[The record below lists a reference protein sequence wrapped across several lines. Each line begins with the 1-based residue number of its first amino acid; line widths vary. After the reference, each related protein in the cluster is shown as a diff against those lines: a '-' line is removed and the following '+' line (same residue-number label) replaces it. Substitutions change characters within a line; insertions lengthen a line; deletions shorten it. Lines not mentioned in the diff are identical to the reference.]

1 MVEAAKVSPVS
12 EPRAP
17 SGLSRGIRLIFITA
31 DPLPEADPSPYTALV
46 TLHRSDISGIP
57 TMMMRGGTS
66 KGLFFLAEDLPQDP
80 AERDA
85 LLLRLMGSPDPRQI
99 DGLGGAHPLTSKV
112 AIVSLSTDTSPDT
125 GTDIDYLFLQISVDQ
140 AMVSDR
146 QNCGNIVAAVAPF
159 ALERGL
165 IPHPELA
172 PAAIHIRHQDG
183 ARTQSGGQGDTATVR
198 IRLLNTGG
206 RAVATVPI
214 EFDVDGG
221 ATVRY
226 HGGTSISGVPNT
238 AAAIHLDFDDTMGS
252 SCGSLFP
259 SGNVR
264 DEIDGVPVTM
274 IDNGMPVVI
283 LTAASV
289 GISGTE
295 SPDDL
300 TNDAELRARLESI
313 RLQAGQLMNLGDV
326 QSTTIPKMTMVSTP
340 TGTTRNDAALNTRT
354 FIPHRCHDAIGVLGA
369 VSVATAIQIKGT
381 VAQQTAAQQM
391 AAREA
396 AVDGEDPDVITIE
409 HPTGTFDATVRIL
422 SNGDGPDDSLT
433 DVVIERSGIVRTA
446 RKLMDG
452 VAFPYQ
458 SEHGP

>member
-1 MVEAAKVSPVS
+1 MV
-12 EPRAP
+12 
-17 SGLSRGIRLIFITA
+17 
-31 DPLPEADPSPYTALV
+31 
-46 TLHRSDISGIP
+46 
-57 TMMMRGGTS
+57 MRGGTS

-80 AERDA
+80 AERDD

-112 AIVSLSTDTSPDT
+112 AIVSLSSDASPDT
-125 GTDIDYLFLQISVDQ
+125 DTDIDYLFLQVSVEQ

-146 QNCGNIVAAVAPF
+146 QNCGNMVAAVAPF

-165 IPHPELA
+165 IPFPSPKPSVPQSSVLA
-172 PAAIHIRHQDG
+172 PVEHVYAGSTG
-183 ARTQSGGQGDTATVR
+183 ARTERGGQHQTVKVR

-214 EFDVDGG
+214 ELDADGG
-221 ATVRY
+221 TTVRY
-226 HGGTSISGVPNT
+226 HGDTSISGVPNT

-264 DEIDGVPVTM
+264 DEVDGMPVTM

-289 GISGTE
+289 GITGTE
-295 SPDDL
+295 SPEEL
-300 TNDAELRARLESI
+300 TNNPELRAKLESI
-313 RLQAGQLMNLGDV
+313 RVQAGRLMNLGDV
-326 QSTTIPKMTMVSTP
+326 VDTTIPKMTMVSSA
-340 TGTTRNDAALNTRT
+340 TGTTTNQAALNTRT

-369 VSVATAIQIKGT
+369 VSVATAIQIDGT
-381 VAQQTAAQQM
+381 VAQEMAAQKTSAGQQTQTTTDDRPSK
-391 AAREA
+391 A
-396 AVDGEDPDVITIE
+396 DVITIE
-409 HPTGTFDATVRIL
+409 HPTGTFDAAVRI
-422 SNGDGPDDSLT
+422 STNRDGNPTDGT
-433 DVVIERSGIVRTA
+433 TGGIADVVVERSGIVRTA

-458 SEHGP
+458 AEYGQN